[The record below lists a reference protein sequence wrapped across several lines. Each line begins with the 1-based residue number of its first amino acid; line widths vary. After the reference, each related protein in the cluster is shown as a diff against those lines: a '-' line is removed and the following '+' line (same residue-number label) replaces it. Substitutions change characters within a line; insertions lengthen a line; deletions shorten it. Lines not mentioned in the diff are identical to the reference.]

1 MQYGAQPIAR
11 FIDADGPGGLSAY
24 ALSLEDTGQAVF
36 SGTYPSL
43 DRRVSIY
50 GTVSASGNTEFQG
63 GSASGNRNL
72 AANSSRAFG
81 SDTAAFGKS
90 LATGNYSF
98 AAGHITTAAGA
109 ASHVE
114 GINNTVNVGAS
125 AGHAEGFNNT
135 AAANYAHAEGTGT
148 SAGGVASHAEG
159 ISNTASASG
168 AHAEGTAT
176 TASKPFA
183 HAEGHTTTASGSG
196 AHAEGFQTTASG
208 NYSHAEGGFAQALS
222 LYAHAEG
229 NSTSAGGAHSH
240 AEGSGTAANNT
251 NSHAEGSTT
260 TANGAA
266 AHAEGSNTTA
276 DGTSS
281 HAEGSGT
288 QAVSTASHAEGV
300 GCVATGEGSHAE
312 GVGATFTNGAGAHAE
327 GGNTG
332 ATAAYAHSEGLATG
346 ASAAAAHAEG
356 ILTQAAASGAH
367 TGGYATSASGIYSF
381 AHGRFAQ
388 ASKQDSISLGFSARA
403 VHDDSFVFSS
413 KSANVYSSTSFAN
426 DTFNV
431 YATGGIEFFDPV
443 TVGDPLSAVTFIVT
457 TSSTVGINLYNPLEA
472 LSVVGNISASGSLS
486 AIGAAPNYF
495 VGNVGIGLSANKP
508 TALLTVLSGAS
519 ALNPDNAF
527 GTTIHSSND
536 GGINRIV
543 MDSFGGQYAVFTG
556 RAARGNSLAP
566 TAVQNKDLLS
576 QFTARGRGA
585 TSYPNASNARM
596 NMYAGQNFTDTAY
609 GTFINFEVTAPGTTV
624 ATPIAQLSSTGLA
637 VFGSISA
644 TADITSNTN
653 ISAIGSLSAFNAVL
667 KNALLVPIISATNL
681 TAFNASIYGILSSGA
696 GILANSLTSRYIDL
710 IHTPANDGVNPVLRI
725 GENDTVTAG
734 NVGFS
739 GAFISYNEGTNTFCI
754 SADFDPAA
762 GIPAISITR
771 DGKVGIGL
779 DVPVLAEQLTV
790 KGSISAQGSL
800 SATGINNNYFAGNV
814 GIGTNTPEQ
823 ALHVLKASAGTVTAD
838 TNSIAVFEGSGN
850 NHISILTPDAQTGGV
865 VFGSPT
871 DNYGAYVSWNH
882 DNNALRLATAKTN
895 GFMQL
900 LTNNEAE
907 AVRITSSGNVGI
919 GTIIPSQKLTVSGS
933 MSASNAVYAS
943 VAVLS
948 TNNDTAGLSPTYLR
962 INNDSGNPVNNG
974 GAMIFTQGGTTY
986 GKVASFYENAL
997 TDWRFTIGAGTTP
1010 SICMSNTTG
1019 NVGIGSTNTAAE
1031 KLTVT
1036 GNISSNGSANV
1047 VSLSS
1052 RFITLVH
1059 TPANDGTNARFD
1071 IGEFDTATAGNL
1083 GFSGFSVEY
1092 NEINNKLVTQST
1104 FAGSTTLT
1112 ATTMD
1117 RFGTIEQPNGW
1128 YISSVSQVSA
1138 IGINQATAGP
1148 IYTTVTTITGAGVG
1162 LGGLILPPT
1171 NGGHLLYVYNFAAS
1185 NNNVYPQV
1193 GGRVFGYTVNAPV
1206 ILAPSS
1212 GAVFQSLSANFWIT
1226 YNVV

>member
-1 MQYGAQPIAR
+1 MAGNARFHNKWHRKDHHSRPTPGFPSSATDPIASKEEPFVGDMVLVNSLCARENLKIDGNATIVGNLSVLGDLTYLDTIVSVTSALSVVNTGTGPAVTVMQYGAQPIAR

-50 GTVSASGNTEFQG
+50 GTLSAAGNTEFQG

-98 AAGHITTAAGA
+98 AEGHITTAAGA

-114 GINNTVNVGAS
+114 GINNTVNVGTS

-168 AHAEGTAT
+168 AHAEGTGT

-183 HAEGHTTTASGSG
+183 HAEGQTTTASGSG

-229 NSTSAGGAHSH
+229 NSTTAAGAHSH
-240 AEGSGTAANNT
+240 AEGSGSAANNT

-288 QAVSTASHAEGV
+288 QAVSTGSHAEGV

-312 GVGATFTNGAGAHAE
+312 GIGITFTNGAGAHAE
-327 GGNTG
+327 GGNTS
-332 ATAAYAHSEGLATG
+332 AIASCAHSEGLATV

-388 ASKQDSISLGFSARA
+388 ATKQDSISLGFSARA

-413 KSANVYSSTSFAN
+413 KSGNVYSSTSFAN

-431 YATGGIEFFDPV
+431 YATGGIELFDPV
-443 TVGDPLSAVTFIVT
+443 TVGDPVSAVTFIVT
-457 TSSTVGINLYNPLEA
+457 TSGTVGVNIYNPLEA

-495 VGNVGIGLSANKP
+495 VGSVGIGLSANKP
-508 TALLTVLSGAS
+508 TALLTVLSGFS
-519 ALNPDNAF
+519 AINPDNVF
-527 GTTIHSSND
+527 GTTMHSSND
-536 GGINRIV
+536 GGINRLV
-543 MDSFGGQYAVFTG
+543 FDSFNGQYAVFTG
-556 RAARGNSLAP
+556 RAARGSSLVPA
-566 TAVQNKDLLS
+566 AVQNKDLLS
-576 QFTARGRGA
+576 QFTARGRA
-585 TSYPNASNARM
+585 VTAYPNASNARM

-637 VFGSISA
+637 IFGQLSATGLITTSDGISAVGGLSAATIKIGSPGINLPNAVGQFFQNTTSYSQVNQQNTNAGNAASTDFVA
-644 TADITSNTN
+644 TADNGNDTTNFIDMGINSSTYNDAAFTISGPDDGYLYANGGKLILGTATNKDVVLHTGNTLAANERMRILGDGSMVTVSSNLSVAAT
-653 ISAIGSLSAFNAVL
+653 ISASNIYARIQANFTAVSAV
-667 KNALLVPIISATNL
+667 TL
-681 TAFNASIYGILSSGA
+681 TAQDVSIYGTLSSGA
-696 GILANSLTSRYIDL
+696 GILAN
-710 IHTPANDGVNPVLRI
+710 
-725 GENDTVTAG
+725 
-734 NVGFS
+734 
-739 GAFISYNEGTNTFCI
+739 
-754 SADFDPAA
+754 
-762 GIPAISITR
+762 
-771 DGKVGIGL
+771 
-779 DVPVLAEQLTV
+779 
-790 KGSISAQGSL
+790 
-800 SATGINNNYFAGNV
+800 
-814 GIGTNTPEQ
+814 
-823 ALHVLKASAGTVTAD
+823 
-838 TNSIAVFEGSGN
+838 
-850 NHISILTPDAQTGGV
+850 
-865 VFGSPT
+865 
-871 DNYGAYVSWNH
+871 
-882 DNNALRLATAKTN
+882 
-895 GFMQL
+895 
-900 LTNNEAE
+900 
-907 AVRITSSGNVGI
+907 
-919 GTIIPSQKLTVSGS
+919 
-933 MSASNAVYAS
+933 
-943 VAVLS
+943 
-948 TNNDTAGLSPTYLR
+948 
-962 INNDSGNPVNNG
+962 
-974 GAMIFTQGGTTY
+974 
-986 GKVASFYENAL
+986 
-997 TDWRFTIGAGTTP
+997 
-1010 SICMSNTTG
+1010 
-1019 NVGIGSTNTAAE
+1019 
-1031 KLTVT
+1031 
-1036 GNISSNGSANV
+1036 
-1047 VSLSS
+1047 SLSS

-1059 TPANDGTNARFD
+1059 TPANDGTNAKLD

-1092 NEINNKLVTQST
+1092 NEINNKLVTRST

-1112 ATTMD
+1112 ATAMD

-1138 IGINQATAGP
+1138 GGINQATATP
-1148 IYTTVTTITGAGVG
+1148 IYTVITTVTGSGVG
-1162 LGGLILPPT
+1162 LGGLLLPPT
-1171 NGGHLLYVYNFAAS
+1171 NGGHIVYLYNFS
-1185 NNNVYPQV
+1185 GNNVTIYPQT
-1193 GGRVFGYTVNAPV
+1193 GGRIYPAATNGGFA
-1206 ILAPSS
+1206 LANNTYLP
-1212 GAVFQSLSANFWIT
+1212 FQSLSANFWSTIL
-1226 YNVV
+1226 